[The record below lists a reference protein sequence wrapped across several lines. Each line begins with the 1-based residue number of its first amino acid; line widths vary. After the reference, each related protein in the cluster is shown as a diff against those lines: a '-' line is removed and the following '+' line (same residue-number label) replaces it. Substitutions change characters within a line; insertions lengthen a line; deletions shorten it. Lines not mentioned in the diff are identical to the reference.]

1 MNNGIFVWTPASF
14 WYSVSSQRCYMD
26 FTERSLL
33 MLEKIFGGPVPDGY
47 LFSNQDIKK
56 LILPLIFEQFLAILV
71 GLLDSIMV
79 SYAGEAAVSGVSLVD
94 CVFILIIQTFAALAA
109 GGAVVA
115 GQYLGMQDR
124 KNGCRAV
131 NQLIIFIVIS
141 GVCVTGLVYLCR
153 NFMLDT
159 VFGRITCDVRSNAD
173 TYLMITAASI
183 PFIALFNA
191 GAALFRAQG
200 NSRLPMRVSIGMN
213 VINVI
218 GNAVLV
224 YVFKMGAAGVAI
236 PTLVSRAFAGLVIT
250 WRLTDMDQD
259 LHFARPF
266 RIIIQKKM
274 LQNILYIGVPNGFES
289 GMFQFGKI
297 ILLSLVSSF
306 GTAAIT
312 ANAIG
317 NSIAMFEIL
326 PGMAIGLAMVAVV
339 SQCVGMA
346 DFTQVRYYTK
356 KLMKITYASVFVSTM
371 CVFALLPLVLKIYS
385 VSAEASRLA
394 AIIIVIHGIGSILL
408 WPFSFAFPNTLRAS
422 NDVKFCMVVS
432 TVSMFAARVGGG
444 YFCALALHMGVVGVW
459 LAMQFD
465 WIARTVF
472 FIFRYRGTK
481 WQTTR
486 L

>member
-1 MNNGIFVWTPASF
+1 
-14 WYSVSSQRCYMD
+14 
-26 FTERSLL
+26 

-56 LILPLIFEQFLAILV
+56 LIMPLIFEQFLAVLV

-115 GQYLGMQDR
+115 GQYLGMQDK

-141 GVCVTGLVYLCR
+141 GILVTALVYLGR

-159 VFGRITCDVRSNAD
+159 VFGRIAPDVRANAD
-173 TYLMITAASI
+173 TYLLITAASI
-183 PFIALFNA
+183 PFIAIFNA

-200 NSRLPMRVSIGMN
+200 NSKLPMKVSIGMN
-213 VINVI
+213 IINVI

-224 YVFKMGAAGVAI
+224 YGFNMGSAGVAI
-236 PTLVSRAFAGLVIT
+236 PTLVSRAFAGIVIT
-250 WRLTDMDQD
+250 MQLTDTARD

-266 RIIIQKKM
+266 RLIIQTKM
-274 LQNILYIGVPNGFES
+274 LKNILYIGVPNGFES
-289 GMFQFGKI
+289 SMFQFGKI

-306 GTAAIT
+306 GTASIT
-312 ANAIG
+312 ANAIA
-317 NSIAMFEIL
+317 NNVAMFEIL
-326 PGMAIGLAMVAVV
+326 PGMATGLAMVAII
-339 SQCVGMA
+339 SQCVGAA

-356 KLMKITYASVFVSTM
+356 KLMKITYASVFVSTI

-385 VSAEASRLA
+385 VSVAASRFA
-394 AIIIVIHGIGSILL
+394 TIIIVIHGIGSMLL
-408 WPFSFAFPNTLRAS
+408 WPFAFAFPNTLRAS

-432 TVSMFAARVGGG
+432 TISMFAARVGGG
-444 YFCALALHMGVVGVW
+444 YFCALALNMGVVGVW
-459 LAMQFD
+459 VAMQFD
-465 WIARTVF
+465 WVARAAF